1 MAQWL
6 LQLGIFAAIFA
17 LPCALF
23 AISRIIAEEMRDFFT
38 STALSALAHL
48 MLSAALLTLAYQAMG
63 LLVAPDGWRHFG
75 MLIEIAFVLSAGA
88 WLLGAAGCLYGDHA
102 PSNRIGPRGIK
113 RYR

>member
-6 LQLGIFAAIFA
+6 LQLGIFATIFA

-23 AISRIIAEEMRDFFT
+23 AISRIIAEEMRDFFA
-38 STALSALAHL
+38 STTLSALVHL
-48 MLSAALLTLAYQAMG
+48 MLSAALLTLAYQATDLM
-63 LLVAPDGWRHFG
+63 VSPDGWRHFG
-75 MLIEIAFVLSAGA
+75 TLVEIGYALSAGA
-88 WLLGAAGCLYGDHA
+88 WLLGTSGCLYGDQA

>member
-17 LPCALF
+17 LPCGLF
-23 AISRIIAEEMRDFFT
+23 AISRIIAEEMRDFFA
-38 STALSALAHL
+38 STALSALVHL
-48 MLSAALLTLAYQAMG
+48 MLSAALGVLAYQATD
-63 LLVAPDGWRHFG
+63 LLVAPRDWTHFG
-75 MLIEIAFVLSAGA
+75 MLIEAAFVLSAGA
-88 WLLGAAGCLYGDHA
+88 WLLGLAGCLYGDQA